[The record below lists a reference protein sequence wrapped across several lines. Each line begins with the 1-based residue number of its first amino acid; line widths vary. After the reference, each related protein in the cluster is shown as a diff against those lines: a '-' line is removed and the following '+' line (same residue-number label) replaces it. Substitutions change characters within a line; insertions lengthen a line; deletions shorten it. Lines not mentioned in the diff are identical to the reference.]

1 MCNDGSGKETICH
14 TVPDAETDQGVP
26 AAGVTMLEQKR
37 KQSRNRLPGKG
48 KYVLCIFGDGDLRVY
63 NRMTVPREEPLD
75 ALVPFVA
82 GHVCSDNKEA
92 LIHMALLGRD
102 ERWSHAPVD
111 MTDKVFLEE

>member
-1 MCNDGSGKETICH
+1 
-14 TVPDAETDQGVP
+14 
-26 AAGVTMLEQKR
+26 MLEQKR

-92 LIHMALLGRD
+92 LIQMALLGRD
-102 ERWSHAPVD
+102 ERWSHSPVD
-111 MTDKVFLEE
+111 MTDSVFMED

>member
-1 MCNDGSGKETICH
+1 
-14 TVPDAETDQGVP
+14 
-26 AAGVTMLEQKR
+26 MLEQKR

-75 ALVPFVA
+75 ALVPFVS

-92 LIHMALLGRD
+92 LIQMALLGRD